1 MNPSSRVH
9 PVDEVLPAQQ
19 MATYGLQH
27 VLVLYAGAVAVPLIL
42 GSALG
47 LTPAQVVTL
56 INANLLT
63 SGIATLIQT
72 LGFWKFGARLPLVQ
86 ACSFIAL
93 APMIMIGKEYGLP
106 HVFGAVIAGGAITVL
121 LAPAISRLLRFF
133 PPVVIGSLITVI
145 GISLMPAAAI
155 WLGGGN
161 PDAADFGSA
170 PNLLLGL
177 ATIAITLFVYA
188 RFSGFIGNLAV
199 LLGLVAGTAIAAAF
213 GLTDFVQVG
222 HAAWFEIS
230 APFAFGLPAFG
241 VAPILIMTLAM
252 MVIMAETTGNCLA
265 IGQIV
270 GRPSTQTTLGN
281 AFRADGLATMIG
293 GVFNSFP
300 YNAFT
305 QNTGLIALSGI
316 KSRYVVASAGAI
328 MVLMGLF
335 PKLGALIASVPR
347 PVLGGCAVVMFGMTT
362 VAGIQEL
369 SRVRFEGTRNAIIVA
384 VSVSVGVLPMSFPAL
399 FAHASGPLRLVL
411 ESGIFLA
418 AITAVLLNLLLNRGA
433 AALAEEEA
441 PAVIAR

>member
-47 LTPAQVVTL
+47 LTQAQVVTL

-161 PDAADFGSA
+161 PDAAGFGSA

-270 GRPSTQTTLGN
+270 GRPSTQMTLGN

>member
-1 MNPSSRVH
+1 MTPSSGVH
-9 PVDEVLPAQQ
+9 PVDEVLPPQQ
-19 MATYGLQH
+19 MASYGLQH

-42 GSALG
+42 GGALG
-47 LTPAQVVTL
+47 LAPAQVVTL

-161 PDAADFGSA
+161 PDAPDFGSA

-177 ATIAITLFVYA
+177 ATVAITLGIYA
-188 RFSGFIGNLAV
+188 RFGGFVGNLAV
-199 LLGLVAGTAIAAAF
+199 LLGLVAGTAIAAVF
-213 GLTDFVQVG
+213 GLTDFAQVG
-222 HAAWFEIS
+222 HAAWFEFS

-241 VAPILIMTLAM
+241 LAPILIMTLAM

-270 GRPSTQTTLGN
+270 GRPATPTTLGN
-281 AFRADGLATMIG
+281 AFRADGLSTMIG

-316 KSRYVVASAGAI
+316 RSRYVVASAGAI

-347 PVLGGCAVVMFGMTT
+347 PVLGGCAIVMFGMTT

-369 SRVRFEGTRNAIIVA
+369 SRVRFEGTRNAIVVA
-384 VSVSVGVLPMSFPAL
+384 VSVSVGACCRCRSRRCSRRPPGRSSWCSRA
-399 FAHASGPLRLVL
+399 ASSWPR
-411 ESGIFLA
+411 S
-418 AITAVLLNLLLNRGA
+418 R
-433 AALAEEEA
+433 
-441 PAVIAR
+441 RCC